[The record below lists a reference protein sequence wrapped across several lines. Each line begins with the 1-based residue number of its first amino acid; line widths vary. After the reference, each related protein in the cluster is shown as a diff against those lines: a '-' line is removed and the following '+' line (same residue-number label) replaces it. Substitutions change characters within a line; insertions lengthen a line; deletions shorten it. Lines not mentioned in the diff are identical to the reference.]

1 MSWLSERL
9 GTGSKRGPSSQTPD
23 YWRQQLAAQ
32 QASMARQAQ
41 QLQPQSDSANAAWR
55 GAVQKAGSYYN
66 QPGLNQQEQAGVG
79 ARQAQAA
86 WDAEQGRSQAAAAYG
101 RAGMP
106 MSSGY
111 QGAVQ
116 GSSNAQ
122 MLASA
127 LAQRDA
133 YQQAAARQAQGASLY
148 PALAGQFAQA
158 QYGRMT
164 DAQDAQTQL
173 LQTLLGSY
181 LQQQQMRQQQRG
193 SDLGLLGSLAGGLG
207 QIFSGGRF

>member
-1 MSWLSERL
+1 MSWLTERL
-9 GTGSKRGPSSQTPD
+9 GVSRKRTPANQTPD

-41 QLQPQSDSANAAWR
+41 QLQPQADAANSAWR
-55 GAVQKAGSYYN
+55 GAVQRAGNYYN

-101 RAGMP
+101 RAGVP
-106 MSSGY
+106 MSAGY

-116 GSSNAQ
+116 GSTNAQ
-122 MLASA
+122 MLAGA

-158 QYGRMT
+158 QYGRYS
-164 DAQDAQTQL
+164 DAQNSQMQILQSL
-173 LQTLLGSY
+173 LDSY
-181 LQQQQMRQQQRG
+181 LMQQQQRQQRKQ
-193 SDLGLLGSLAGGLG
+193 SDQQLLGQLAAAVATL
-207 QIFSGGRF
+207 